1 MKKRSYKSP
10 DILFVNLKIQYVI
23 ATSGGGGDTPGPG
36 GGGTS
41 PSIPGGANQRGTS
54 IWDD

>member
-10 DILFVNLKIQYVI
+10 DILFVNLVSQNVI
-23 ATSGGGGDTPGPG
+23 ATSDEGTPDPG

-41 PSIPGGANQRGTS
+41 PGEGANQRGTS

>member
-10 DILFVNLKIQYVI
+10 DILFVNLVRQDVI
-23 ATSGGGGDTPGPG
+23 TGSNPGEGGQGEGDF
-36 GGGTS
+36 
-41 PSIPGGANQRGTS
+41 ANQRGTS